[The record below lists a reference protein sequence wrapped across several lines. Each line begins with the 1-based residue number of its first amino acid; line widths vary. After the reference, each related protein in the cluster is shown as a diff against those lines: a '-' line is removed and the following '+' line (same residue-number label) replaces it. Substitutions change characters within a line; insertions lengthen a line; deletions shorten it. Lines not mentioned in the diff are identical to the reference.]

1 MKIFIRVFLLIPML
15 LGAVSCTKLES
26 DFAAL
31 DKQYRAAKR
40 IQSPTSRYDYYYRY
54 IAKGSELMAWCRN
67 DPRNY
72 RYTEIVRKL
81 RAADRERSGLRQSVI
96 EEQWRVNNVQPIVNI
111 IYKECVYQY

>member
-1 MKIFIRVFLLIPML
+1 MSKIILLLGVFPLV
-15 LGAVSCTKLES
+15 LGAVSCQKLES
-26 DFAAL
+26 DFASL

-72 RYTEIVRKL
+72 KYTEIVRKL
-81 RAADRERSGLRQSVI
+81 RAADRERTGLRQSVI
-96 EEQWRVNNVQPIVNI
+96 EEQWRVNNVKPIVNV

>member
-1 MKIFIRVFLLIPML
+1 MRLFIIVLMFLPVL
-15 LGAVSCTKLES
+15 LSAVSCDKLES

-54 IAKGSELMAWCRN
+54 IAKGAELMVWCRN

-72 RYTEIVRKL
+72 SYTEIVRKL

-96 EEQWRVNNVQPIVNI
+96 EEQWRVNGVQPVVNV

>member
-1 MKIFIRVFLLIPML
+1 MKISIIVLMFFPVL
-15 LGAVSCTKLES
+15 LGAVLCEKLEN
-26 DFAAL
+26 DFSAL

-72 RYTEIVRKL
+72 KYTEIVRKL

-96 EEQWRVNNVQPIVNI
+96 EEQWRVNNVQPVVKI

>member
-1 MKIFIRVFLLIPML
+1 MKKTILVLMFLPVMV
-15 LGAVSCTKLES
+15 GAVSCEKLES
-26 DFAAL
+26 DFASL

-72 RYTEIVRKL
+72 TYTEIVRKL
-81 RAADRERSGLRQSVI
+81 RAADRERIGLRQSVI
-96 EEQWRVNNVQPIVNI
+96 EEQWRVNNVQPIVNV

>member
-1 MKIFIRVFLLIPML
+1 MKISIIAVIVLPVL
-15 LGAVSCTKLES
+15 LGALSCEKLES
-26 DFAAL
+26 DFTAL

-54 IAKGSELMAWCRN
+54 IAKGAELMAWCRN

-72 RYTEIVRKL
+72 SYTEIVRKL
-81 RAADRERSGLRQSVI
+81 CAADRERSGLRQSVI
-96 EEQWRVNNVQPIVNI
+96 EEQWRVNNVQPVVNI